1 MKQKGNSEVSSSIA
15 LAITRWVPSLVCFLQ
30 LEPGLHHDSL
40 LTIVFCNCSCSTG
53 WARQVRGV
61 YTLSLLW
68 SLPFDLSP
76 SEQLQGRYLTPGVLS
91 PGKSF
96 PPWFANVAAHG
107 RDGDQRKDAWHSSSK
122 NTKTHRC
129 REFKVGVASCNIKA
143 TDLVNGSLL
152 FDSVPSLLEIH
163 QTDLRIIKITPFVPP
178 KSTKV

>member
-1 MKQKGNSEVSSSIA
+1 MQTWSMKQNKLWISFFINNTAMKQKGNSEVSSSIA

-96 PPWFANVAAHG
+96 PPCPLPLKHVSHYVN
-107 RDGDQRKDAWHSSSK
+107 KEE
-122 NTKTHRC
+122 C
-129 REFKVGVASCNIKA
+129 KVIV
-143 TDLVNGSLL
+143 
-152 FDSVPSLLEIH
+152 
-163 QTDLRIIKITPFVPP
+163 
-178 KSTKV
+178 